1 MKVATLILNR
11 NLPLI
16 TDKLFNK
23 IKKKI
28 KLKMIYLLSN
38 LVLIKIN
45 YQKIIPGGQ
54 IGVEQKKMA

>member
-23 IKKKI
+23 IKKI

-54 IGVEQKKMA
+54 IEWSKKMA